1 MRIRFTPALLSHRLE
16 QRNSLIED
24 MSKTPKSYDP
34 FASREAANYQRPI
47 PSREFILDYLRD
59 SVGPLTHE
67 DICNTLNLNDEDQI
81 EAMRRRLRAMERDG
95 QVARNRRGG
104 YGTLDKLN
112 LVKGRVIGH
121 PEGYGFVSPVQ
132 GEGEDIHLSSAQ
144 MRRVFDGD
152 IVLVRI
158 AGWDRRGRPDGTL
171 VDVVERKTAQLVGR
185 YFRESGISFVRPDNP
200 RISQDILIPADRLL
214 DAKSGQIVVVNIVEP
229 PSKNSLPVGHII
241 EVLGEHLDPGMEI
254 ELSIRNYGIPHIWN
268 DEVVAETAL
277 IPDQVENKDKEL
289 RIDLRKTPL
298 ITIDGEDARDFD
310 DAVHCQPRAKGGWTL
325 TVAIADV
332 SHYVAVGSALDK
344 EAFERGNSVYFP
356 NHVVPMLPEKLSN
369 GLCSLNPAEDRLC
382 MVCEMQVSAEGD
394 IIRYQFYEA
403 IMHSHARM
411 TYTQVAQILADRDK
425 HDNSGVRKQFAA
437 ILPQVDALHDLYK
450 VLHRRR
456 AKRGAIDFD
465 SQETR
470 ILFDNERKISQII
483 PIDRTEAHRLIE
495 ECMLCAN
502 VCSAEFLERAKL
514 PALYRV
520 HEGPSEERLSAVRDF
535 LAELG
540 IGLGGGDDPQP
551 QDYQRVLSAVKG
563 RDDAAVI
570 QSVMLR
576 SMSQAV
582 YQPENLGHFGLAFD
596 AYSHFTSPIRRYAD
610 LLVHRA
616 IRRLIRSK
624 QKIAAVRRVEGAAI
638 LAPQSIYPYE
648 LAQLVETGE
657 HLSITERRADE
668 ATRDVV
674 NWLKCEYLMDHVGEQ
689 YAGVVSAVTG
699 FGLFVMLDDLY
710 VEGLIHVTGLPKDYY
725 YHEAAQHRMVGERT
739 GRVFRLGQKL
749 QVRVVRVN
757 LEERKIDFELVDK
770 SAGNVEHKKTGP
782 ATGKKVK
789 VSAKAAELASEYE
802 KKRKRRAKT
811 GTKKKTKGKAAST
824 RGKAGTKRK
833 SSAKAKKRR

>member
-1 MRIRFTPALLSHRLE
+1 
-16 QRNSLIED
+16 
-24 MSKTPKSYDP
+24 MSKTPKSSDP
-34 FASREAANYQRPI
+34 FASREAANYLRPI
-47 PSREFILDYLRD
+47 PSREFILDYLRE
-59 SVGPLTHE
+59 SIGPLTHE
-67 DICNTLNLNDEDQI
+67 DICSTLNLNDDDQI

-132 GEGEDIHLSSAQ
+132 GEGEDIHLSSTQ

-171 VDVVERKTAQLVGR
+171 VDVVERKTTQLVGR

-200 RISQDILIPADRLL
+200 RISQDILIPADRSLE
-214 DAKSGQIVVVNIVEP
+214 ANSGQIVVVNIVEP
-229 PSKNSLPVGHII
+229 PSKNSLPVGHIT

-254 ELSIRNYGIPHIWN
+254 ELSIRNYGIPHQWN
-268 DEVVAETAL
+268 DQVEAETAA
-277 IPDQVENKDKEL
+277 IPDQVQDTDF
-289 RIDLRKTPL
+289 RVDLRDTPL

-310 DAVHCQPRAKGGWTL
+310 DAVHCQPRARGGWTL

-332 SHYVAVGSALDK
+332 SHYVSVGSALDK

-382 MVCEMQVSAEGD
+382 MVCEMQISAEGD
-394 IIRYQFYEA
+394 INRYQFYEA
-403 IMHSHARM
+403 VMHSHARM
-411 TYTQVAQILADRDK
+411 TYTQVAHILAEREK
-425 HDNSGVRKQFAA
+425 HDSSGVRKQFAA

-470 ILFDNERKISQII
+470 ILFDSERKISQII

-502 VCSAEFLERAKL
+502 VCSAEFLQRAKL

-535 LAELG
+535 LGELG

-551 QDYQRVLSAVKG
+551 QDYQRVLAAVRG

-582 YQPENLGHFGLAFD
+582 YQPENLGHFGLAFE

-624 QKIAAVRRVEGAAI
+624 QKIAAVRRVDGATM

-648 LAQLVETGE
+648 LAHLDDIGE
-657 HLSITERRADE
+657 HLSVTERRADE

-725 YHEAAQHRMVGERT
+725 FHEAAQHRMVGERT

-749 QVRVVRVN
+749 QVKVVRVN

-770 SAGNVEHKKTGP
+770 SAGNTDHQSAKRNSN
-782 ATGKKVK
+782 KKVK
-789 VSAKAAELASEYE
+789 VSNRAAELASEYE
-802 KKRKRRAKT
+802 KKRKRRAKA
-811 GTKKKTKGKAAST
+811 GPKKKAKGKISSK
-824 RGKAGTKRK
+824 RGKAGAKKK
-833 SSAKAKKRR
+833 SSTTAKKRR